1 MMSNYSSAEKVW
13 AYFWY
18 FNNQHS
24 CFVFVLY
31 VLHYLNRVQVRAIFS
46 IFCTTLMWIMHNYL
60 VNITYFLFVS
70 QKFKWLMIVDLCFDD
85 QWRNKQYELFKQFKS
100 SVNENILSMF
110 NNRLRSFVPLKCFIP
125 VWYQMLNFQSKVT

>member
-31 VLHYLNRVQVRAIFS
+31 VLHCLNRVQVRAIFS
-46 IFCTTLMWIMHNYL
+46 IFCTTLMWIMHNFL
-60 VNITYFLFVS
+60 VNITYFLFLS

-110 NNRLRSFVPLKCFIP
+110 NNRLRSFVPLKCFIH